1 MTGNGQIQKSLSSIN
16 NQNLF
21 ISLLLTETVVASL
34 EDTCL
39 LVFMAAPTLDP
50 DWSVYH

>member
-1 MTGNGQIQKSLSSIN
+1 MDRSLFSIK

-21 ISLLLTETVVASL
+21 ISLLLTEIEVASL

-39 LVFMAAPTLDP
+39 LVFMAAPTLAQ